1 MADSNFKS
9 VSDLLSSFFD
19 QEMVKKGGAQA
30 GFGRAWKTI
39 AGPPLGEHSRPG
51 DIRHG
56 ILLVEVEHQ
65 GWMQL
70 LQFEQDRI
78 LAEIQ
83 RRFPELEI
91 RGIGFRLAKDFP
103 APIAAGALPAE
114 GLPPAAPPTEPA
126 TTVPEEDQLHGD
138 AGRGAL
144 TPELKRLFGKIRKN
158 VARNEMT
165 GPGGKDPGSKDP
177 DS

>member
-19 QEMVKKGGAQA
+19 QEMAKKGGAQA

-39 AGPPLGEHSRPG
+39 AGSPLGEHSRPG

-78 LAEIQ
+78 LAEIK

-91 RGIGFRLAKDFP
+91 RGIGFRLAKEFP
-103 APIAAGALPAE
+103 VPAASDAVPTEALT
-114 GLPPAAPPTEPA
+114 PAAPAPA
-126 TTVPEEDQLHGD
+126 PASTVPEEEQMRGD

-165 GPGGKDPGSKDP
+165 GPGGKDPGSKRP